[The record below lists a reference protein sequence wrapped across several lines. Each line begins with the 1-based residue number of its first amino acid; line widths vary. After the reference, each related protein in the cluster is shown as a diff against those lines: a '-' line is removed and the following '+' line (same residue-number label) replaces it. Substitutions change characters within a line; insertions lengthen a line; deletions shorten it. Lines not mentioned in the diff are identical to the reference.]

1 MADSASGADTQ
12 PEPEFD
18 VDDADPEPE
27 PEFDTDYS
35 AGAPPDT
42 VQKFALFGAELLEE
56 QELEAGA
63 EKLDSR
69 LTGQYVIV
77 MDCADCDLGSDISH
91 GHYAGRD
98 KKRVQQLLKKIME
111 CFSYCE
117 QKKFI
122 HGDIK

>member
-1 MADSASGADTQ
+1 ML
-12 PEPEFD
+12 
-18 VDDADPEPE
+18 
-27 PEFDTDYS
+27 
-35 AGAPPDT
+35 
-42 VQKFALFGAELLEE
+42 KELA
-56 QELEAGA
+56 LEAGA
-63 EKLDSR
+63 DKLDSR
-69 LTGQYVIV
+69 LTGHYVIV